1 MARRSMLGLAV
12 LAVFLQG
19 VGRAAGSDDASF
31 SALVQMAPGRT
42 DGWSLAF
49 LNGQTTRLSLKSDGT
64 GLIVTDTASTGTRGN
79 WYFVG
84 PAAFSGDMRAAYNGK
99 LTFSIVQLSVA
110 DAKAKKDDKPKTK
123 KVKKTTKEWEL
134 INDTKAIWVR
144 APSDVKD
151 DEYNNFFKAAVG

>member
-1 MARRSMLGLAV
+1 MPVAARADMARRSMLGLAV

-110 DAKAKKDDKPKTK
+110 DAKAKKD
-123 KVKKTTKEWEL
+123 L
-134 INDTKAIWVR
+134 KAPLVVLQAECWHYLWWY
-144 APSDVKD
+144 PWFPQS
-151 DEYNNFFKAAVG
+151 